1 MYRLILSAAVSLLFL
16 VATASTLPQPVER
29 EHFVYYFDNASYID
43 LADSVLNESAE
54 KLAELLND
62 SLDYKP
68 SVYLLVDLS
77 EFKEVVRGSFPDW
90 GAAAAV
96 PLYKLIAIKS
106 PDKFNL
112 GKPLETLLKHEY
124 SHLALAH
131 RLGIRQ
137 APRWFNE
144 GLAMYTSEEWGWA
157 NNVSMSTAA
166 VFSQFVPLSEIE
178 NMNRFS
184 QDKAQVAYAESYQA
198 VDYMLREYHRFGF
211 TLFLD
216 SLASGALI
224 DNALEGSIGATY
236 AEFEREFETY
246 LEKRFNIVALF
257 VNTMYLWVALAIVVV
272 IGAFLKYK
280 KRRSY
285 YKKWEEDEKY
295 HSTDFDYG
303 DPDNPEQIDDDEPWR
318 Q

>member
-1 MYRLILSAAVSLLFL
+1 MLLLAIGISSA
-16 VATASTLPQPVER
+16 LPQPVEKER
-29 EHFVYYFDNASYID
+29 FVYYFDDQSYIEM
-43 LADSVLNESAE
+43 ADSILNESAE
-54 KLAELLND
+54 KLAGLLND
-62 SLDYKP
+62 RLDYKP
-68 SVYLLVDLS
+68 SVYLLDDLS
-77 EFKEVVRGSFPDW
+77 EFTEVVRGSFPDW

-96 PLYKLIAIKS
+96 PLDKLIAIKS

-131 RLGIRQ
+131 RLGIRH

-144 GLAMYTSEEWGWA
+144 GLAMYASEEWGWA

-184 QDKAQVAYAESYQA
+184 QDKAQVAYSQSFQA
-198 VDYMLREYHRFGF
+198 VDYMLREYGDYGF

-236 AEFEREFETY
+236 AEFEREFEIY
-246 LEKRFNIVALF
+246 LSKRFNIVALF
-257 VNTMYLWVALAIVVV
+257 VNTMYLWIGLAIVVV
-272 IGAFLKYK
+272 VGAFLKYK
-280 KRRSY
+280 KRRAY